1 VADGRWINPTLYGGA
16 YTEIEGIEGKRARG
30 LLSPTDEADLAEAHA
45 SVDTLLD
52 GVRRM
57 IGQGAK
63 IIAGS
68 DTAWRWGRAGGLAK
82 EVQMLGQAGLTN
94 SQAIVAGTS
103 GSAESIG
110 VADVAGV
117 LAAGRQA
124 DVVVVAGDP
133 LADLVALQHVQDVWL
148 AGRRV
153 DRSS

>member
-1 VADGRWINPTLYGGA
+1 
-16 YTEIEGIEGKRARG
+16 
-30 LLSPTDEADLAEAHA
+30 
-45 SVDTLLD
+45 
-52 GVRRM
+52 M

-63 IIAGS
+63 ITAGS
-68 DTAWRWGRAGGLAK
+68 DTAWRWGRAGGLAQ

-110 VADVAGV
+110 LGDTAGR

-124 DVVVVAGDP
+124 DIVVVAGDP
-133 LADLVALQHVQDVWL
+133 LADLAALQHVQDVWL

-153 DRSS
+153 DRAG